1 MDPLFIVVRQNPVH
15 IIIAFLLILVLV
27 RIWLAEIKGLLRRY
41 VTRRER
47 VNYAMVDMEETPLF
61 A

>member
-1 MDPLFIVVRQNPVH
+1 MDPLFVVRHNPVH
-15 IIIAFLLILVLV
+15 TIIAFLLILVLV
-27 RIWLAEIKGLLRRY
+27 RIWLAEIKWLLRRY
-41 VTRRER
+41 VTRGER

>member
-1 MDPLFIVVRQNPVH
+1 MDPLLVVRQNPVH

-27 RIWLAEIKGLLRRY
+27 RIWLPEIKWLFRRY
-41 VTRRER
+41 VTRGER
-47 VNYAMVDMEETPLF
+47 VNYAMVEMEETPLF